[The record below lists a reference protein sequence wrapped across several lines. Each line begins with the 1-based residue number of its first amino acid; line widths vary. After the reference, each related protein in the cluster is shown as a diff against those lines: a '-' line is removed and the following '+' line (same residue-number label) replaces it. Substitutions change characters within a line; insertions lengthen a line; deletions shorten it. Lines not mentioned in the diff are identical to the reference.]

1 MSEIYLGVNID
12 HIATLRNARGT
23 QYPDPV
29 QAAFVAEQA
38 GADGITVHLRED
50 RRHITDRDVE
60 ILRQTIQTRM
70 NLEMAVTEEM
80 IGIACR
86 IQPHFVCLV
95 PEKRTEVTTE
105 GGLDVAGQLDK
116 VTDAV
121 ARLSAVGAQVS
132 LFIDADPLQIDA
144 AAESGA
150 PSSRSTPVVTLMPP
164 RMPSATPSSSAS
176 PPVPPTPPA
185 RRRSMPATACTT
197 TTSRPSPP
205 SPSSMSSTSAT
216 PSSVRRLRRPGQGGQ
231 RHASANA
238 GSPSGSELSAGAEP
252 RGTKKRD
259 ATASFCQVKLGPD
272 QDFSA
277 PAGLV
282 PAGVSSRVMSSSG
295 ASVMRRGHRG
305 WPARWHCCRSVAA
318 P

>member
-86 IQPHFVCLV
+86 IKPHFVCLV

-105 GGLDVAGQLDK
+105 GGL
-116 VTDAV
+116 
-121 ARLSAVGAQVS
+121 
-132 LFIDADPLQIDA
+132 
-144 AAESGA
+144 
-150 PSSRSTPVVTLMPP
+150 
-164 RMPSATPSSSAS
+164 
-176 PPVPPTPPA
+176 
-185 RRRSMPATACTT
+185 
-197 TTSRPSPP
+197 
-205 SPSSMSSTSAT
+205 
-216 PSSVRRLRRPGQGGQ
+216 
-231 RHASANA
+231 
-238 GSPSGSELSAGAEP
+238 
-252 RGTKKRD
+252 
-259 ATASFCQVKLGPD
+259 
-272 QDFSA
+272 
-277 PAGLV
+277 
-282 PAGVSSRVMSSSG
+282 
-295 ASVMRRGHRG
+295 
-305 WPARWHCCRSVAA
+305 
-318 P
+318 

>member
-86 IQPHFVCLV
+86 IKPHFVCLV

-105 GGLDVAGQLDK
+105 
-116 VTDAV
+116 
-121 ARLSAVGAQVS
+121 
-132 LFIDADPLQIDA
+132 
-144 AAESGA
+144 
-150 PSSRSTPVVTLMPP
+150 VVWTW
-164 RMPSATPSSSAS
+164 RAS
-176 PPVPPTPPA
+176 WT
-185 RRRSMPATACTT
+185 R
-197 TTSRPSPP
+197 
-205 SPSSMSSTSAT
+205 
-216 PSSVRRLRRPGQGGQ
+216 
-231 RHASANA
+231 
-238 GSPSGSELSAGAEP
+238 
-252 RGTKKRD
+252 
-259 ATASFCQVKLGPD
+259 
-272 QDFSA
+272 
-277 PAGLV
+277 
-282 PAGVSSRVMSSSG
+282 
-295 ASVMRRGHRG
+295 
-305 WPARWHCCRSVAA
+305 
-318 P
+318 

>member
-1 MSEIYLGVNID
+1 MKSFKESSMSEIYLGVNID

-86 IQPHFVCLV
+86 IKPHFVCLV

-121 ARLSAVGAQVS
+121 TRLAAVGAQVS
-132 LFIDADPLQIDA
+132 SSLMRIPCRSMRPPRAVP
-144 AAESGA
+144 
-150 PSSRSTPVVTLMPP
+150 PSSRSTPVATPMPP

-176 PPVPPTPPA
+176 PPVLPTPLA
-185 RRRSMPATACTT
+185 RA
-197 TTSRPSPP
+197 
-205 SPSSMSSTSAT
+205 
-216 PSSVRRLRRPGQGGQ
+216 
-231 RHASANA
+231 
-238 GSPSGSELSAGAEP
+238 
-252 RGTKKRD
+252 
-259 ATASFCQVKLGPD
+259 
-272 QDFSA
+272 
-277 PAGLV
+277 
-282 PAGVSSRVMSSSG
+282 
-295 ASVMRRGHRG
+295 
-305 WPARWHCCRSVAA
+305 
-318 P
+318 